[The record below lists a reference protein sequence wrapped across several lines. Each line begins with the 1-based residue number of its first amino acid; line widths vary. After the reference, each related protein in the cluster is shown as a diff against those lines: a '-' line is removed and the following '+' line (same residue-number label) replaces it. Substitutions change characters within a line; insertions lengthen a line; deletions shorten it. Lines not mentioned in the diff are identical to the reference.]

1 MSNTSTITQP
11 VTLAVTGMSC
21 ASCVGRVQRS
31 LAAEPGVTSAEVNLA
46 TETARITGKVSPAR
60 LAQVLSEAGYPARD
74 TVVYLAI
81 TDMTCASCVGRVE
94 RALLAVPGVT
104 AASVNLATETA
115 QVHIIDSAVTSV
127 DLIAAVAAA
136 GYPATVA
143 GELQG
148 HATTERAAR
157 KDAEAQD
164 LKRRMIIALALT
176 LPVFV
181 MEMGGHI
188 FPTVHHAIA
197 NTIGMQTSWLIQFVL
212 TTLVLVW
219 PGRSFYAKGVPA
231 LLRAAPDMNSLVAMG
246 TAAAWAYSTVATFAP
261 GILPPEGRAVY
272 FEAAAVIVVLILLGR
287 TLEARAKGRTGAA
300 IARLV
305 GLRPKIAQVERNG
318 QVISLDVAEVVVGD
332 LVHVRPGERLAV
344 DGTVTFGAS
353 WVDESMISG
362 EPAPVEK
369 QNGAGVTG
377 GTVNGTGALVYRAT
391 HVGADTVLA
400 RIVGMVE
407 DAQSARLPI
416 QALVDRVTLWFV
428 PAVIALAA
436 LTTLIWLIWGPEPTL
451 AHALIAGVSVLIVAC
466 PCAMGLATPTSI
478 MVGTGRAAELGVLFR
493 RGDALQALQ
502 GVQVVALD
510 KTGTLTAGR
519 PELTDRVIVN
529 GFEADH
535 VLAVVAA
542 AESAS
547 EHPVASAIIRAAKAQ
562 GLKLASATDFQSI
575 TGLGISA
582 MVEGSRVLVG
592 ADRLMEQ
599 EGVDMRAAPSASALA
614 AQGRSPLYVAID
626 GRLAG
631 LLGVADPVKPG
642 TPAAIAAL
650 HQMGLTVAMI
660 TGDNAATAQAIAD
673 TLGIDRVVAEVMPDG
688 KVTALDQLRRA
699 HGAVAFVGDGINDA
713 PALASADVGLA
724 IGTGTDVA
732 IETADVVLMSGDL
745 RAVVDALHISRAT
758 LRNIRQN
765 LFWAFGYNVALIPVA
780 AGVLYPLNGTLLSP
794 ALAAGA
800 MALSSVFVL
809 TNALRLRRV
818 RSAAPAVV
826 AVLQSRHTTATSQ
839 EVTS

>member
-1 MSNTSTITQP
+1 
-11 VTLAVTGMSC
+11 VTL
-21 ASCVGRVQRS
+21 
-31 LAAEPGVTSAEVNLA
+31 AEVNLA
-46 TETARITGKVSPAR
+46 TETARVTGTAPLAR
-60 LAQVLSEAGYPARD
+60 LAAVLSEAGYPARD
-74 TVVYLAI
+74 AVVDLAI
-81 TDMTCASCVGRVE
+81 ADMTCASCVGRVE

-115 QVHIIDSAVTSV
+115 QVRYIEGVTASA
-127 DLIAAVAAA
+127 DLIAASTTA
-136 GYPATVA
+136 GYPATINGGA
-143 GELQG
+143 GSG
-148 HATTERAAR
+148 DATTDRAAR

-164 LKRRMIIALALT
+164 LQRRMTIAAVLT

-181 MEMGGHI
+181 TEMGGHV
-188 FPTVHHAIA
+188 FPAMHNVIT
-197 NTIGMQTSWLIQFVL
+197 NSIGMQTAWIIQFVL
-212 TTLVLVW
+212 TTLVLAW
-219 PGRSFYAKGVPA
+219 PGRSFYSKGVPA
-231 LLRAAPDMNSLVAMG
+231 LLRGAPDMNSLVALG
-246 TAAAWAYSTVATFAP
+246 TAAAWSYSTVATFAP
-261 GILPPEGRAVY
+261 TLLPPEGRAVY

-300 IARLV
+300 ITRLI
-305 GLRPKIAQVERNG
+305 GLRPKTAHVERNG
-318 QVISLDVAEVVVGD
+318 EVVSVDVADIAVGD

-344 DGTVTFGAS
+344 DGEVTSGAS
-353 WVDESMISG
+353 WIDESMISG
-362 EPAPVEK
+362 EPAPVDK
-369 QNGAGVTG
+369 QAGATVTG

-400 RIVGMVE
+400 RIVRMVE

-416 QALVDRVTLWFV
+416 QALVDRITLWFV

-436 LTTLIWLIWGPEPTL
+436 LTIGVWIIWGPAPTL

-519 PELTDRVIVN
+519 PELTDVVMAD
-529 GFEADH
+529 GFIQGE
-535 VLAVVAA
+535 VLALVAA

-547 EHPVASAIIRAAKAQ
+547 EHPIANAIVRAAQAQ
-562 GLKLASATDFQSI
+562 ELVIPEVLAFQSI

-582 MVEGSRVLVG
+582 TVAGRKVLVG
-592 ADRLMEQ
+592 ADRLMIREC
-599 EGVDMRAAPSASALA
+599 VDMTAAPSATALA
-614 AQGRSPLYVAID
+614 NRGRSPLYVAID
-626 GRLAG
+626 GQLAA
-631 LLGVADPVKPG
+631 LFGVADPVKPG
-642 TPAAIAAL
+642 TAVAIATL
-650 HQMGLTVAMI
+650 HDMGLQVAMI
-660 TGDNAATAQAIAD
+660 TGDNAATARAIGAV
-673 TLGIDRVVAEVMPDG
+673 LSIDDIVAEVMPEG
-688 KVTALDQLRRA
+688 KVAALDRQRSTY
-699 HGAVAFVGDGINDA
+699 GAIAFVGDGINDA
-713 PALASADVGLA
+713 PALASADVGIA

-745 RAVVDALHISRAT
+745 RAVVDALSVSRAT
-758 LRNIRQN
+758 MRNIRQN

-780 AGVLYPLNGTLLSP
+780 AGLLYPLNGTLLSP

-818 RSAAPAVV
+818 PSAAPVIA
-826 AVLQSRHTTATSQ
+826 TPATSQ
-839 EVTS
+839 PRPVPATA

>member
-1 MSNTSTITQP
+1 
-11 VTLAVTGMSC
+11 
-21 ASCVGRVQRS
+21 
-31 LAAEPGVTSAEVNLA
+31 
-46 TETARITGKVSPAR
+46 
-60 LAQVLSEAGYPARD
+60 
-74 TVVYLAI
+74 
-81 TDMTCASCVGRVE
+81 MTCASCVGRVE

-115 QVHIIDSAVTSV
+115 QVRYIEGVAASA
-127 DLIAAVAAA
+127 DLIAAATTA
-136 GYPATVA
+136 GYPATINGGA
-143 GELQG
+143 GSG
-148 HATTERAAR
+148 DATTDRAAR

-164 LKRRMIIALALT
+164 LQRRMTIAAVLT

-181 MEMGGHI
+181 TEMGGHV
-188 FPTVHHAIA
+188 FPAMHNVIT
-197 NTIGMQTSWLIQFVL
+197 NSIGMQTAWIIQFVL
-212 TTLVLVW
+212 TTLVLAW
-219 PGRSFYAKGVPA
+219 PGRSFYSKGVPA
-231 LLRAAPDMNSLVAMG
+231 LLRGAPDMNSLVALG
-246 TAAAWAYSTVATFAP
+246 TAAAWSYSTVATFAP
-261 GILPPEGRAVY
+261 TLLPPEGRAVY

-300 IARLV
+300 ITRLI
-305 GLRPKIAQVERNG
+305 GLRPKTAQVERNG
-318 QVISLDVAEVVVGD
+318 QVVSVDVADIAVGD

-344 DGTVTFGAS
+344 DGEVTSGAS

-362 EPAPVEK
+362 EPAPVDK
-369 QNGAGVTG
+369 QAGATVTG

-400 RIVGMVE
+400 RIVRMVE

-416 QALVDRVTLWFV
+416 QALVDRITLWFV

-436 LTTLIWLIWGPEPTL
+436 LTIGVWMIWGPAPTL

-519 PELTDRVIVN
+519 PELTDVVMAD
-529 GFEADH
+529 GFIQGE
-535 VLAVVAA
+535 VLALVAA

-547 EHPVASAIIRAAKAQ
+547 EHPIASAIVRAAQAQ
-562 GLKLASATDFQSI
+562 ELVIPEVLAFQSI

-582 MVEGSRVLVG
+582 TVAGRKVLVG
-592 ADRLMEQ
+592 ADRLMIRER
-599 EGVDMRAAPSASALA
+599 VDMTAAPSATALA
-614 AQGRSPLYVAID
+614 NRGRSPLYVAID
-626 GRLAG
+626 GHLAA
-631 LLGVADPVKPG
+631 LFGVADPVKPG
-642 TPAAIAAL
+642 TAVAIATL
-650 HQMGLTVAMI
+650 HDMGLQVAMI
-660 TGDNAATAQAIAD
+660 TGDNAATARAIGAV
-673 TLGIDRVVAEVMPDG
+673 LSIDDIVAEVMPDG
-688 KVTALDQLRRA
+688 KVAALDRLRSTY
-699 HGAVAFVGDGINDA
+699 GAIAFVGDGINDA
-713 PALASADVGLA
+713 PALASADVGIA

-745 RAVVDALHISRAT
+745 RAVVDALSVSRAT
-758 LRNIRQN
+758 MRNIRQN

-780 AGVLYPLNGTLLSP
+780 AGLLYPLNGTLLSP

-818 RSAAPAVV
+818 PSAAPVIATPATPQPRPV
-826 AVLQSRHTTATSQ
+826 TATA
-839 EVTS
+839 